1 MFASAALAQLGHTVR
16 ATDFDPE
23 VVRRLQCGS
32 APIYEPE
39 LSERMAQRT
48 QQGRLS
54 FVSSCREAF
63 LGAEFIFITFD
74 TPVDDNDES
83 DLTPIVS
90 AFDAIAKDAPSG
102 VEIVVMSQV
111 PVGTCA
117 QLAERVRARA
127 PRLRFS
133 IVYHP
138 ENLRLGEA
146 LRTFLEPD
154 FLLVGTEDEA
164 AADRLLGL
172 YAGVPAAVLKTSTR
186 SAEFAKHALN
196 AFLATSISFINEL
209 AELAEACG
217 ADIRDV
223 ARVMRRDRRI
233 GPHAFLSPGPGFSG
247 GTLGRDIQTL
257 RGLGELAGRRTP
269 QLDATLTVNRER
281 LARLVDAVRQACGG
295 LCGMRVGL
303 LGLTYKPGTDTLRRS
318 HALALAR
325 RLVQA
330 GAEVRAYDPKM
341 VEARP
346 ETFGLALCADA
357 YQAAEAAD
365 ALLVATPWPEFK
377 NLDWNR
383 LRKVMRQPVL
393 IDAHNFMDDR
403 AARSAGWQYRGVGI
417 PQPAALPARSEAA
430 S

>member
-1 MFASAALAQLGHTVR
+1 
-16 ATDFDPE
+16 
-23 VVRRLQCGS
+23 
-32 APIYEPE
+32 
-39 LSERMAQRT
+39 
-48 QQGRLS
+48 
-54 FVSSCREAF
+54 
-63 LGAEFIFITFD
+63 
-74 TPVDDNDES
+74 
-83 DLTPIVS
+83 
-90 AFDAIAKDAPSG
+90 
-102 VEIVVMSQV
+102 
-111 PVGTCA
+111 
-117 QLAERVRARA
+117 
-127 PRLRFS
+127 
-133 IVYHP
+133 
-138 ENLRLGEA
+138 
-146 LRTFLEPD
+146 
-154 FLLVGTEDEA
+154 
-164 AADRLLGL
+164 
-172 YAGVPAAVLKTSTR
+172 
-186 SAEFAKHALN
+186 
-196 AFLATSISFINEL
+196 
-209 AELAEACG
+209 
-217 ADIRDV
+217 
-223 ARVMRRDRRI
+223 
-233 GPHAFLSPGPGFSG
+233 
-247 GTLGRDIQTL
+247 
-257 RGLGELAGRRTP
+257 LGELAGRRTP

-281 LARLVDAVRQACGG
+281 LARLMDAVRQACGG
-295 LCGMRVGL
+295 LRGMRVGL

-417 PQPAALPARSEAA
+417 PQPAALPAQSEAA